1 MKNLGESLIENKE
14 LDGIKNRTAITA
26 SIPALGNESKVH
38 ENNNNN
44 NDNCK
49 LFYYYYYI
57 NESNDPNRSVNN
69 ASSTILLPQTTPS
82 PSPTALSPNQDQFS
96 AIHDL
101 QVCFFLFIFLF
112 IWVIKLHK

>member
-14 LDGIKNRTAITA
+14 LDGIKNRTTISA
-26 SIPALGNESKVH
+26 SIPSLGNESKAH
-38 ENNNNN
+38 ENNNN

-57 NESNDPNRSVNN
+57 NDSNDPNRSVNN

-82 PSPTALSPNQDQFS
+82 PSPTALSPNQDQVS
-96 AIHDL
+96 LIHDL
-101 QVCFFLFIFLF
+101 QVCLFFYLFFLLF
-112 IWVIKLHK
+112 G